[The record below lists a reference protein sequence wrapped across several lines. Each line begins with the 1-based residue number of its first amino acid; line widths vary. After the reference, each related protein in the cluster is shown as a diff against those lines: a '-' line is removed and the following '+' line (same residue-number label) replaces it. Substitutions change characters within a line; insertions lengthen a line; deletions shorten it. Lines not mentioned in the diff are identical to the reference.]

1 VVAVTGAGRTGD
13 RAGGAA
19 GSAAGPASGRVVVG
33 VDGSPGARAA
43 LVWAL
48 AAAARSGDAV
58 EVVSAFPV
66 DDYWADPYLLD
77 TRRIE
82 TVRSDT
88 EARARAFV
96 AEAMSDPRVTAVPR
110 TAAVPVHVVV
120 AAGAPAEHLVQRA
133 AGARLL
139 VVGSRGRGGVRST
152 LLGSVALHCSAHA
165 PCPVVV
171 VHAPLRP
178 VAARVVVGID
188 GSAVSQAALRA
199 AVDEARRTGAEVEAV
214 MVSQPVTYWSD
225 LAVVPPVEDPVEQT
239 RRRAER
245 FVADVLGEARPRGV
259 DLVVEVGTPGEV
271 LVRRAEGA
279 ELLVV
284 GSRSR
289 SRLAGMLLGSVALHC
304 VVHGSCPVMVVHP
317 ETSRG
322 TSAQPAAEPAAA
334 HA

>member
-1 VVAVTGAGRTGD
+1 
-13 RAGGAA
+13 
-19 GSAAGPASGRVVVG
+19 VVG

-66 DDYWADPYLLD
+66 DDYWADPYLVD

-96 AEAMSDPRVTAVPR
+96 AEAMSDPWVTAVPR
-110 TAAVPVHVVV
+110 TAAVDVHVVV
-120 AAGAPAEHLVQRA
+120 AAGAPAEHLVARA

-178 VAARVVVGID
+178 MAARIVVGVD
-188 GSAVSQAALRA
+188 GSAVSRTALRR

-214 MVSQPVTYWSD
+214 MAAQPVTYWSD
-225 LAVVPPVEDPVEQT
+225 LAVVPPVEDLVEQT

-245 FVADVLGEARPRGV
+245 FAVDVLGEPLPQGV
-259 DLVVEVGTPGEV
+259 DVVVEVGTPAEV
-271 LVRRAEGA
+271 LARRAEGA
-279 ELLVV
+279 VLLVV

-289 SRLAGMLLGSVALHC
+289 SRLAGMLLGSVALHS
-304 VVHGSCPVMVVHP
+304 VVHATCPVMVVHP
-317 ETSRG
+317 EPSRG
-322 TSAQPAAEPAAA
+322 APEEQTAAQPAAV